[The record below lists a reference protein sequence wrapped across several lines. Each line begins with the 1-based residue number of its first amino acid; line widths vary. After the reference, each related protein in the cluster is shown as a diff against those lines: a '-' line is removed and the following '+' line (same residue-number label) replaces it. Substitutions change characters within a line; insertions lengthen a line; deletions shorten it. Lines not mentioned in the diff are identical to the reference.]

1 MERTVITFSAENIVT
16 VFLIVA
22 GVSALLGLV
31 ARLARNVMASQDA

>member
-16 VFLIVA
+16 IFLIVA

-31 ARLARNVMASQDA
+31 GRLARKAGASSNA